1 MIPEKKCDSVVLK
14 GIGASPGVVIGP
26 AFLLDYHKVKILK
39 RQIEKGEIDQEK
51 KRFVKAVSEAKNQ
64 IKKLIADIPEE
75 LREHSGIFKAHLLM
89 LKDRMVYERTLRL
102 ISEEQI
108 NAEWALNN
116 ALDHV
121 RELFEQVKDQYI
133 MERFEDIKYVV
144 RKVQK
149 LLSGSPSVD
158 FSQLEEPVILVAHD
172 LSPADTV
179 QMAKEKILA
188 FVTDMGS
195 RTSHTAILGRSL
207 GLPAVVGLENATS
220 SIFSGETLIVD
231 GLCGDVVVNPDDEL
245 LGDYREK
252 QEDYIRYRLDVIQ
265 YSNLPAETQDGF
277 RFKIKANIEFL
288 EEIPSVISSG
298 AEGIGLYRTEVLYLA
313 HKELPI
319 EEELF
324 LAYKEVVERMSPFPT
339 TIRTLDIGGD
349 KFLSSVSQDDESNPA
364 LGLRAIRLCLKESN
378 LFRTQL
384 RAILRASAYG
394 DVRMLF
400 PLISGRSEIIQ
411 VKEHLEKT
419 KNELRREGIPFDEDI
434 KTGIMIEVPSA
445 VLLADV
451 LAKEVDFFSIGTND
465 LIQYSLAI
473 DRGNEYVAHLY
484 EPLHP
489 GVLRMIYRTIE
500 AAHEAGIE
508 AAVCGE
514 MAGEPMYLPILI
526 GMGLDELSMNALDI
540 PKIKRMIRMS
550 NQNQCGA
557 LVRDLLECSTA
568 QKIREHLLDFL
579 TSDFPGEFDL
589 SHGLYPDFVGRDAIL
604 GPLMTGVKGSALNR
618 QLI

>member
-1 MIPEKKCDSVVLK
+1 MSEEKGDSAVLK

-39 RQIEKGEIDQEK
+39 RQIKKGEIDQEK
-51 KRFVKAVSEAKNQ
+51 QRFENAVSEAENQ
-64 IKKLIADIPEE
+64 IKQLIAEIPEE
-75 LREHSGIFKAHLLM
+75 FREHSGIFETYLLM
-89 LKDRMVYERTLRL
+89 LKDRMVYDRTLRL

-133 MERFEDIKYVV
+133 RERFEDIKYAV
-144 RKVQK
+144 RRVQK

-158 FSQLEEPVILVAHD
+158 FSQMEEPVILVAHD
-172 LSPADTV
+172 LSPADTI

-207 GLPAVVGLENATS
+207 GLPAVVGMEDAMS

-245 LGDYREK
+245 LRHYREK
-252 QEDYIRYRLDVIQ
+252 QEDYVRYRLDVIQ

-288 EEIPSVISSG
+288 EEISSVISNG
-298 AEGIGLYRTEVLYLA
+298 AEGIGLYRTEVMYLA

-324 LAYKEVVERMSPFPT
+324 LAYKEVAGRMSPFPT

-349 KFLSSVSQDDESNPA
+349 KFLSSVSQDDEINPA

-378 LFRTQL
+378 LFRTQI

-394 DVRMLF
+394 DVKILF
-400 PLISGRSEIIQ
+400 PLVSGRSEIIQ

-419 KNELRREGIPFDEDI
+419 KDELRREGIPFDEDI

-514 MAGEPMYLPILI
+514 MAGEPMYLPVLI

-550 NQNQCGA
+550 NQNQCSA
-557 LVRDLLECSTA
+557 LVRDLLEYSTA
-568 QKIREHLLDFL
+568 QKIRGHLLDFL
-579 TSDFPGEFDL
+579 TSNFPGEFDL
-589 SHGLYPDFVGRDAIL
+589 SHGLYPDFAGRQAIL
-604 GPLMTGVKGSALNR
+604 EPLMTEMKGNALDR

>member
-1 MIPEKKCDSVVLK
+1 MSEKKGDSAVLK
-14 GIGASPGVVIGP
+14 GIGASPGVVVGP

-51 KRFVKAVSEAKNQ
+51 ERFVKGVSEAENQ

-75 LREHSGIFKAHLLM
+75 LREHSGIFEAHLLI

-133 MERFEDIKYVV
+133 RERFEDIKYVV
-144 RKVQK
+144 RRVQK

-231 GLCGDVVVNPDDEL
+231 GLYGEVVVNPDDEL
-245 LGDYREK
+245 LRHYREK

-288 EEIPSVISSG
+288 EEISSVISNG
-298 AEGIGLYRTEVLYLA
+298 AEGIGLYRTEVMYLA

-489 GVLRMIYRTIE
+489 GVLRMIYRIIE

-514 MAGEPMYLPILI
+514 MAGEPMYLPVLI

-604 GPLMTGVKGSALNR
+604 GPLMTEIKESALNR
-618 QLI
+618 RLS

>member
-1 MIPEKKCDSVVLK
+1 MSEEKGDSAVLK

-39 RQIEKGEIDQEK
+39 RQIKKGEIDQEK
-51 KRFVKAVSEAKNQ
+51 QRFENAVSEAENQ
-64 IKKLIADIPEE
+64 IKQLIAEIPEE
-75 LREHSGIFKAHLLM
+75 FREHSGIFETYLLM
-89 LKDRMVYERTLRL
+89 LKDRMVYDRTLRL

-133 MERFEDIKYVV
+133 RERFEDIKYAV
-144 RKVQK
+144 RRVQK

-172 LSPADTV
+172 LSPADTI

-245 LGDYREK
+245 LGHYREK

-288 EEIPSVISSG
+288 EEISSVISSG
-298 AEGIGLYRTEVLYLA
+298 AEGIGLYRTEVMYLA

-324 LAYKEVVERMSPFPT
+324 LAYQEVVGRMSPFPT

-349 KFLSSVSQDDESNPA
+349 KFLSSVSQDDEINPA

-394 DVRMLF
+394 DVKILF

-419 KNELRREGIPFDEDI
+419 KNELRREGIPFNEDI

-514 MAGEPMYLPILI
+514 MAGEPMYLPVLI

-550 NQNQCGA
+550 NQNQCSA
-557 LVRDLLECSTA
+557 LVRDLLEYSTA
-568 QKIREHLLDFL
+568 QKIRGHLLDFL
-579 TSDFPGEFDL
+579 TSNFPGEFDL
-589 SHGLYPDFVGRDAIL
+589 SHGLYPDFVGRQAIL
-604 GPLMTGVKGSALNR
+604 EPLMTEMKGNALDR

>member
-1 MIPEKKCDSVVLK
+1 MMPEKKCDSAVLK

-89 LKDRMVYERTLRL
+89 LKDRMVYDRTLRL
-102 ISEEQI
+102 ISEEKI

-133 MERFEDIKYVV
+133 RERFEDIKYVV
-144 RKVQK
+144 RRVQK

-231 GLCGDVVVNPDDEL
+231 GLYGEVVVNPDDEL
-245 LGDYREK
+245 LRHYREK

-288 EEIPSVISSG
+288 EEISSVISNG

-324 LAYKEVVERMSPFPT
+324 LAYQEVVERMSPFPT

-557 LVRDLLECSTA
+557 LVRDILECSTA

-604 GPLMTGVKGSALNR
+604 GPLMTEMKESALNR
-618 QLI
+618 RLS

>member
-1 MIPEKKCDSVVLK
+1 MSEEKGDSAVLK

-39 RQIEKGEIDQEK
+39 RQIKKGEIDQEK
-51 KRFVKAVSEAKNQ
+51 QRFENAVSEAENQ
-64 IKKLIADIPEE
+64 IKQLIAEIPEE
-75 LREHSGIFKAHLLM
+75 FREHSGIFETYLLM
-89 LKDRMVYERTLRL
+89 LKDRMVYDRTLRL

-133 MERFEDIKYVV
+133 RERFEDIKYAV
-144 RKVQK
+144 RRVQK

-172 LSPADTV
+172 LSPADTI

-207 GLPAVVGLENATS
+207 GLPAVVGMEDAMS

-245 LGDYREK
+245 LGHYREK

-288 EEIPSVISSG
+288 EEISSVISNG
-298 AEGIGLYRTEVLYLA
+298 AEGIGLYRTEVMYLA

-324 LAYKEVVERMSPFPT
+324 LAYKEVAGRMSPFPT

-349 KFLSSVSQDDESNPA
+349 KFLSSVSQDDEINPA

-394 DVRMLF
+394 DVKILF

-419 KNELRREGIPFDEDI
+419 KNELRREGIPFNEDI

-514 MAGEPMYLPILI
+514 MAGEPMYLPVLI

-550 NQNQCGA
+550 NQNQCSA
-557 LVRDLLECSTA
+557 LVRDLLEYSTA
-568 QKIREHLLDFL
+568 QKIRGHLLDFL
-579 TSDFPGEFDL
+579 TSNFPGEFDL
-589 SHGLYPDFVGRDAIL
+589 SHGLYPDFAGRQAIL
-604 GPLMTGVKGSALNR
+604 EPLMTEMKGNALDR

>member
-1 MIPEKKCDSVVLK
+1 MMPEKKCDSVVLK
-14 GIGASPGVVIGP
+14 GIGASPGVVVGP

-39 RQIEKGEIDQEK
+39 RQIEKSEIDQEK
-51 KRFVKAVSEAKNQ
+51 QRFENAVSEAENQ
-64 IKKLIADIPEE
+64 IKQLIAEIPEE
-75 LREHSGIFKAHLLM
+75 FREHSGIFETHLLM
-89 LKDRMVYERTLRL
+89 LKDRMVYDRTLRL
-102 ISEEQI
+102 ISEKKI

-133 MERFEDIKYVV
+133 RERFEDIKYAV
-144 RKVQK
+144 RRVQK

-158 FSQLEEPVILVAHD
+158 FSQMESPVILVAHD

-195 RTSHTAILGRSL
+195 RTSHTVILSRSL

-220 SIFSGETLIVD
+220 SILSGETLIVD
-231 GLCGDVVVNPDDEL
+231 GLCGDVVVNPEDDL
-245 LGDYREK
+245 LRHYREK
-252 QEDYIRYRLDVIQ
+252 QEDYIQYRLDVIQ

-288 EEIPSVISSG
+288 EEISTVISNG

-324 LAYKEVVERMSPFPT
+324 LAYKEVVERISPFST

-349 KFLSSVSQDDESNPA
+349 KFLSSVSQDDEINPA

-394 DVRMLF
+394 DVRILF
-400 PLISGRSEIIQ
+400 PLVSGRSEIMQ

-419 KNELRREGIPFDEDI
+419 KDDLRREKIPFNGDI
-434 KTGIMIEVPSA
+434 KIGIMIEVPSA

-473 DRGNEYVAHLY
+473 DRGNECVAHLY

-514 MAGEPMYLPILI
+514 MAGEPMYLPVLI

-540 PKIKRMIRMS
+540 PKIKRMIRVS
-550 NQNQCGA
+550 NQDQCSA
-557 LVRDLLECSTA
+557 LVRNLLECSTA
-568 QKIREHLLDFL
+568 QEIRGLLLDFL
-579 TSDFPGEFDL
+579 TPNFPGEFDL
-589 SHGLYPDFVGRDAIL
+589 SHGLYPDFAGRDAIL
-604 GPLMTGVKGSALNR
+604 GPLMTEMKKSLE
-618 QLI
+618 

>member
-1 MIPEKKCDSVVLK
+1 MSEEKGDSAVLK
-14 GIGASPGVVIGP
+14 GIGASPGVVVGP
-26 AFLLDYHKVKILK
+26 AFLLDYHKFKILK

-51 KRFVKAVSEAKNQ
+51 ERFVKGVSEAENQ

-75 LREHSGIFKAHLLM
+75 LREHSGIFEAHLLI
-89 LKDRMVYERTLRL
+89 LKDRMVYDRTLRL

-133 MERFEDIKYVV
+133 RERFEDIKYVV
-144 RKVQK
+144 RRVQK

-231 GLCGDVVVNPDDEL
+231 GLYGEVVVNPDDKL
-245 LGDYREK
+245 LRHYREK

-288 EEIPSVISSG
+288 EEISSVISNG
-298 AEGIGLYRTEVLYLA
+298 AEGIGLYRTEVMYLA

-434 KTGIMIEVPSA
+434 KTGIMIEVPSS

-514 MAGEPMYLPILI
+514 MAGEPMYLPVLI

-604 GPLMTGVKGSALNR
+604 GPLMTEIKESALNR
-618 QLI
+618 RLS

>member
-1 MIPEKKCDSVVLK
+1 MMPEKKCDSVVLK
-14 GIGASPGVVIGP
+14 GIGASPGVVVGP

-51 KRFVKAVSEAKNQ
+51 QRFENAVSEAENQ
-64 IKKLIADIPEE
+64 IKQLIAEIPGEF
-75 LREHSGIFKAHLLM
+75 REHSGIFETHLLM
-89 LKDRMVYERTLRL
+89 LKDRMVYDRTLKL
-102 ISEEQI
+102 ISEKKI

-133 MERFEDIKYVV
+133 RERFEDIKYAV
-144 RKVQK
+144 RRVQK

-158 FSQLEEPVILVAHD
+158 FSQMESPVILVAHD

-195 RTSHTAILGRSL
+195 RTSHTVILSRSL

-220 SIFSGETLIVD
+220 SILSGETLIVD
-231 GLCGDVVVNPDDEL
+231 GLCGDVVVNPEDDL
-245 LGDYREK
+245 LRHYREK
-252 QEDYIRYRLDVIQ
+252 QEDYIQYRLDVIQ

-288 EEIPSVISSG
+288 EEISTVISNG

-324 LAYKEVVERMSPFPT
+324 LAYKEVVERISPFST

-349 KFLSSVSQDDESNPA
+349 KFLSSVSQDDEINPA

-394 DVRMLF
+394 DVRILF
-400 PLISGRSEIIQ
+400 PLVSGRSEIMQ

-419 KNELRREGIPFDEDI
+419 KDDLRREKIPFNGDI
-434 KTGIMIEVPSA
+434 KIGIMIEVPSA

-473 DRGNEYVAHLY
+473 DRGNECVAHLY

-514 MAGEPMYLPILI
+514 MAGEPMYLPVLI

-540 PKIKRMIRMS
+540 PKIKRMIRVS
-550 NQNQCGA
+550 NQDQCSA
-557 LVRDLLECSTA
+557 LVRNLLECSTA
-568 QKIREHLLDFL
+568 QEIRGLLLDFL
-579 TSDFPGEFDL
+579 TPNFPGEFDL
-589 SHGLYPDFVGRDAIL
+589 SHGLYPDFAGRDAIL
-604 GPLMTGVKGSALNR
+604 GPLMTEMKKSLE
-618 QLI
+618 

>member
-1 MIPEKKCDSVVLK
+1 MSEEKGDSAVLK

-51 KRFVKAVSEAKNQ
+51 QRFVKGVSEAEDQ

-75 LREHSGIFKAHLLM
+75 LREHSGIFEAHLLI

-133 MERFEDIKYVV
+133 RERFEDIKYVV
-144 RKVQK
+144 RRVQK

-158 FSQLEEPVILVAHD
+158 FSQLEKPVILVAHD

-231 GLCGDVVVNPDDEL
+231 GLYGEVVVNPDDEL
-245 LGDYREK
+245 LRHYREK

-265 YSNLPAETQDGF
+265 YSNLPAETQDGL

-288 EEIPSVISSG
+288 EEISSVISNG
-298 AEGIGLYRTEVLYLA
+298 AEGIGLYRTEVMYLA

-324 LAYKEVVERMSPFPT
+324 LAYQEVVERMSPFPT

-400 PLISGRSEIIQ
+400 PLISGKSEIIQ

-514 MAGEPMYLPILI
+514 MAGEPMYLPVLI

-550 NQNQCGA
+550 NQNQCGV

-604 GPLMTGVKGSALNR
+604 GPLMTETKGNALNR
-618 QLI
+618 RLS

>member
-1 MIPEKKCDSVVLK
+1 MSEEKGDSAVLK
-14 GIGASPGVVIGP
+14 GIGASPGVVVGP

-51 KRFVKAVSEAKNQ
+51 ERFVKGVSEAENQ

-75 LREHSGIFKAHLLM
+75 LREHSGIFEAHLLI

-116 ALDHV
+116 ALDHA

-133 MERFEDIKYVV
+133 RERFEDIKYVV
-144 RKVQK
+144 RRVQK

-231 GLCGDVVVNPDDEL
+231 GLYGEVVVNPDDEL
-245 LGDYREK
+245 LRHYREK

-288 EEIPSVISSG
+288 EEISSVISNG
-298 AEGIGLYRTEVLYLA
+298 AEGIGLYRTEVMYLA
-313 HKELPI
+313 QKELPI

-324 LAYKEVVERMSPFPT
+324 LAYQEVVERMSPFPT

-514 MAGEPMYLPILI
+514 MAGEPMYLPVLI

-604 GPLMTGVKGSALNR
+604 GPLMTETKGNALNR
-618 QLI
+618 RLS

>member
-1 MIPEKKCDSVVLK
+1 MSEEKGDSAVLK

-39 RQIEKGEIDQEK
+39 RQIKKGEIDQEK
-51 KRFVKAVSEAKNQ
+51 QRFENAVSEAENQ
-64 IKKLIADIPEE
+64 IKQLIAEIPEE
-75 LREHSGIFKAHLLM
+75 FREHSGIFETYLLM
-89 LKDRMVYERTLRL
+89 LKDRMVYDRTLRL

-133 MERFEDIKYVV
+133 RERFEDIKYAV
-144 RKVQK
+144 RRVQK

-172 LSPADTV
+172 LSPADTI

-207 GLPAVVGLENATS
+207 GLPAVVGMEDAMS

-245 LGDYREK
+245 LRHYREK
-252 QEDYIRYRLDVIQ
+252 QENYIRYRLDVIQ

-288 EEIPSVISSG
+288 EEISSVISNG
-298 AEGIGLYRTEVLYLA
+298 AEGIGLYRTEVMYLA

-324 LAYKEVVERMSPFPT
+324 LAYKEVAGRMSPFPT

-349 KFLSSVSQDDESNPA
+349 KFLSSVSQDDEINPA

-394 DVRMLF
+394 DVKILF

-419 KNELRREGIPFDEDI
+419 KDELRREGIPFDEDI

-514 MAGEPMYLPILI
+514 MAGEPMYLPVLI

-550 NQNQCGA
+550 NQNQCSA
-557 LVRDLLECSTA
+557 LVRDLLEYSTA
-568 QKIREHLLDFL
+568 QKIRGHLLDFL
-579 TSDFPGEFDL
+579 TSNFPGEFDL
-589 SHGLYPDFVGRDAIL
+589 SHGLYPDFVGRQAIL
-604 GPLMTGVKGSALNR
+604 EPLMTEMKGNALDR